1 MYFIDSNF
9 ACMAEDDTMVS
20 KSVISLTECSTG
32 TTQKLPFGVNTTIEM
47 KTIIATSG
55 NAGTLLR

>member
-1 MYFIDSNF
+1 
-9 ACMAEDDTMVS
+9 MAEDDTMVS

-47 KTIIATSG
+47 KNIIATSD
-55 NAGTLLR
+55 NAGTLLH